1 MRQIKNRFPLSVIA
15 SAVLLAGHSSAWA
28 ETNQTSVALESIT
41 VESEA
46 LDNNSTIGSST
57 STVTNAELETNLV
70 RDLDDAVRYEPGVS
84 TTQDARFGISGI
96 TIRGL
101 DENRV
106 KLSVDGMDQADAYGP
121 TSTYLRTGR
130 NALDVD
136 SLEKI
141 TIEKGGN
148 VVAGSGAFGGSVRYQ
163 TKSPASYLNPEGN
176 DTFGSVK
183 LGYKSA
189 SNELSETVTVAN
201 RQGKLESLVVYTH
214 RDGEETEN
222 YYGDSNGDV
231 TMGSDRQSVDP
242 QDNGSD
248 NLLLKGIYHL
258 SEHNKIGLIAEHYE
272 SEMTSDLYS
281 ESTNSQL
288 RDADDDQTR
297 QRIGISQEYQRKTP
311 AFDSAAWQ
319 LDYQNTKTTNRTNI
333 ASSPVRNIERFYE
346 EEAIAFKA
354 DANKQLGQHQ
364 LRYGINAEQK
374 SLENY
379 NQDTLYSNSR
389 FSPLADAD
397 IAGIYLEDA
406 WQVNDRWL
414 LTPAI
419 RFDSYRYSTTGDEYV
434 SAYDDSNNEAFTA
447 QLASEFA
454 ITETTS
460 VFGKVGSGFRA
471 PKLDELY
478 YYYSSGRGYAIVP
491 NPDLEP
497 EESLFAEAG
506 VRYETNRGFA
516 EVVAFYNDYNN
527 FIESNYRLGATA
539 ENPYGEYTTINLN
552 DVVIKGVEAKGA
564 WSLDQV
570 IGEGWSI
577 AGAIAYADGED
588 KNSNEALNSIS
599 PLTLVTGL
607 GYDAPSEQW
616 GSKLNL
622 TWVASKSASDL
633 AESDNW
639 LATPSHTLVDLTAYY
654 KPTDYVTINAGVFN
668 AFDEEYW
675 VWNDIRSLSNN
686 SANLARYTRAGR
698 NVGVD
703 VTVSF

>member
-28 ETNQTSVALESIT
+28 ETHQTSVALESIT

-46 LDNNSTIGSST
+46 LDNNSTVGSST

-297 QRIGISQEYQRKTP
+297 QRIGIFQEYQRKTP

-333 ASSPVRNIERFYE
+333 ASTPVRNIERFYE

-419 RFDSYRYSTTGDEYV
+419 RFDSYRYSTSGDEYV

-447 QLASEFA
+447 QLASEFT

-633 AESDNW
+633 AESDSW